1 MGPVI
6 VDIAGYELTQEDK
19 EILAHPLAGG
29 LILFSRNYHDHDQL
43 RSLIKAIRHA
53 AGKPLLIAVDHE
65 GGRVQRFRENF
76 SAIPAMGKI
85 AEYYH
90 AEEAQE
96 DKTAAAKFAHS
107 CGWLLAAELLAFDI
121 DLSFAPVLDL
131 ERGSQV
137 IGDRSFH
144 QDPEWVIPL
153 ASGLCNGMH
162 EAGMK
167 TTGKHFPGHG
177 SVFADSH
184 IALPVDSRSLA
195 DIRENDLL
203 PFAELIKQSQLD
215 AIMPA
220 HVVYE
225 NIDTQAAGFSQYWLQ
240 EILKT
245 ELGFKGSIFSDDLS
259 MHSASVAG
267 NYLERAQQAR
277 WAGCDL
283 LLACNDRKAVETLL
297 DGFDNHL
304 STPQEHLLHR
314 HRFTLSELQMTAK
327 WQQIK
332 HSVEQFNCQFM

>member
-1 MGPVI
+1 VGPIV

-19 EILAHPLAGG
+19 EILAHPLTGG
-29 LILFSRNYHDHDQL
+29 LILFSRNYHDHAQL
-43 RSLIKAIRHA
+43 HALIKAIRQA

-85 AEYYH
+85 ADYY
-90 AEEAQE
+90 EK
-96 DKTAAAKFAHS
+96 DKSAAAIFAKS

-144 QDPEWVIPL
+144 RDSEWVIPL

-162 EAGMK
+162 DAGMK

-184 IALPVDSRSLA
+184 IDLPVDLRSLH
-195 DIRENDLL
+195 DIKQTDLL
-203 PFAELIKQSQLD
+203 PFAELIKQSHLD

-220 HVVYE
+220 HVIYE
-225 NIDTQAAGFSQYWLQ
+225 NIDPQAAGFSQYWLQ
-240 EILKT
+240 KILKT

-259 MHSASVAG
+259 MHGASVAG
-267 NYLERAQQAR
+267 NYLERALQAR

-297 DGFDNHL
+297 DGFDNNL
-304 STPQEHLLHR
+304 ATPQEHLLH
-314 HRFTLSELQMTAK
+314 HTRFTLAELQMTDK
-327 WQQIK
+327 WQQVSKSI
-332 HSVEQFNCQFM
+332 EQFNCQFM

>member
-1 MGPVI
+1 MGPII
-6 VDIAGYELTQEDK
+6 VDIAGFELTQEDK
-19 EILAHPLAGG
+19 EILRHPLSGG
-29 LILFSRNYHDHDQL
+29 LILFSRNYHDPEQL
-43 RSLIKAIRHA
+43 RALIKSIRHTVA
-53 AGKPLLIAVDHE
+53 KPFLIAVDHE
-65 GGRVQRFRENF
+65 GGRVQRFREHF

-90 AEEAQE
+90 D
-96 DKTAAAKFAHS
+96 DKVAAAAFAQS
-107 CGWLLAAELLAFDI
+107 CGWLLAAELLAYDI

-144 QDPEWVIPL
+144 RDPEWVTPL
-153 ASGLCNGMH
+153 ASALCKGMH
-162 EAGMK
+162 GAGMK

-184 IALPVDSRSLA
+184 IALPVDPRSLN
-195 DIRENDLL
+195 DIKQNDLL
-203 PFAELIKQSQLD
+203 PFAELIKHANLD

-225 NIDTQAAGFSQYWLQ
+225 NIDPQAAGFSQYWLQ
-240 EILKT
+240 KILKT

-259 MHSASVAG
+259 MHGASVAG
-267 NYLERAQQAR
+267 DYLERAQQAR

-297 DGFDNHL
+297 DGFANDL

-314 HRFTLSELQMTAK
+314 TRFDSTELQMTTK
-327 WQQIK
+327 WQQINK
-332 HSVEQFNCQFM
+332 TIEQFNCQFM